1 MAKLTPEEILRLSE
15 PVEQVYSNIVDAL
28 LINIAEHFK
37 TGKEL
42 STQQWQIK
50 KLSELGQLNKES
62 AEIIA
67 RLSGQAP
74 EMVLSA
80 LEGAV
85 IAATADVEPELK
97 KAAQKGV
104 IKAASADNVTASES
118 IRQALTA
125 YDTQAK
131 NKINLVNSTMLQS
144 TQDLFKKI
152 VANTVAIDQQIQA
165 TQQILNTA
173 AGKVITGAESRT
185 QALRK
190 ALMDVQKEGIT
201 GFYDRAGRKWSPEA
215 YINMDIRTTVH
226 NTAIE
231 AVKLRQEDY
240 GVSIFRVSRHSGAR
254 PLCYPYQ
261 GRYFSWDN
269 ESGTFTDGEGKR
281 HRYSPLSSTS
291 YGKPAGLFGINCGHH
306 PITVIPG
313 VSIPRDMPTENK
325 AENDRIY
332 AESQEQRRLEREI
345 RYAKQKAVMLY
356 KAGDKEGFEA
366 EALKIKNA
374 QAKYNAF
381 CKETG
386 RSKRIDRT
394 QVFEYNKS
402 VSSKATAA
410 AKKAK
415 AGKLSVK
422 PSSSKTIENPPK
434 TKLPDIQPQTRE
446 YRKFET
452 GKDVNDFFY
461 YDDEKRGL
469 LAKKKSQYGQWAK
482 NLPAEN
488 KTAIVDYS
496 TDGFDD
502 INKYWRKSGDWERI
516 DVEKVK
522 HQTQKIDESISTFIL
537 KDDIEV
543 YRGIDLGV
551 IADLFPEAEELKDLV
566 GSVYS
571 DQAFASTSPVLKV
584 AKKFAE
590 QNGTDGIILALDIPQ
605 GKGKGAYLDAIS
617 AYGESSIGADLA
629 EYEFLLKR
637 GAKFEIYAVDESGT
651 IPIVKGRWVE

>member
-281 HRYSPLSSTS
+281 HKYSPLSSTS

-306 PITVIPG
+306 PITIIPG
-313 VSIPRDMPTENK
+313 VSIPREMPTENK
-325 AENDRIY
+325 AGNDRIY

-345 RYAKQKAVMLY
+345 RYAKQKAVMLD

-366 EALKIKNA
+366 ETLKIKNA

-394 QVFEYNKS
+394 QVFEYNRS

-410 AKKAK
+410 AKREKLKKEMLSTEALPAKAK
-415 AGKLSVK
+415 IHLNPTKINVQSLSFDDNHINAERKHKVTELEAK
-422 PSSSKTIENPPK
+422 NWIENALFSTSVWGDK
-434 TKLPDIQPQTRE
+434 YERYYSKNGAAYVDTKENLIRTA
-446 YRKFET
+446 YS
-452 GKDVNDFFY
+452 
-461 YDDEKRGL
+461 
-469 LAKKKSQYGQWAK
+469 KSQYDSKTKKLLEVFLNAK
-482 NLPAEN
+482 T
-488 KTAIVDYS
+488 K
-496 TDGFDD
+496 
-502 INKYWRKSGDWERI
+502 
-516 DVEKVK
+516 
-522 HQTQKIDESISTFIL
+522 
-537 KDDIEV
+537 
-543 YRGIDLGV
+543 
-551 IADLFPEAEELKDLV
+551 
-566 GSVYS
+566 
-571 DQAFASTSPVLKV
+571 
-584 AKKFAE
+584 
-590 QNGTDGIILALDIPQ
+590 
-605 GKGKGAYLDAIS
+605 
-617 AYGESSIGADLA
+617 
-629 EYEFLLKR
+629 
-637 GAKFEIYAVDESGT
+637 
-651 IPIVKGRWVE
+651 